1 MLWSRQF
8 FKTLFSVALPI
19 IIQQFI
25 MTSLNLVDFMM
36 VGQLGEIPVAAVG
49 LANQLTLV
57 LIVTMFGIASGAAV
71 FTAQYWGKHDV
82 LNIHRVLGICVSL
95 ALLVGSLAAGLA
107 ALIPELVLGFYTTD
121 LAVISLGSGY
131 LRALGP
137 SYPFLGIAICYSF
150 VLRSTGHVRLP
161 MIVSVGAV
169 AVNTLLNYMLIF
181 GNWGAPELG
190 VQGAAI
196 ATLAAR
202 ILECLALL
210 LAAYWR
216 RTPVAARL
224 RQLFDFDFAYFLRY
238 LKIALPVIANEIIW
252 VLGITTYNAVYA
264 RISTES
270 IAAFNIAITIEG
282 MALVF
287 LIGIADATAIIVG
300 NHIGA
305 DENREAFSFA
315 RSAILLGLAASL
327 LLGLMMV
334 VLANP
339 IMTIYQISAA
349 TQGYARILIQ
359 ISGLVLWV
367 KAFNIV
373 LMIGVIR
380 SGGDTRWGMLV
391 EILTMWVI
399 GVPLALLG
407 AFVFRWPVYWVYLLV
422 QTEELI
428 KAMIGLTRF
437 VSRRWIHYLAGSRS

>member
-57 LIVTMFGIASGAAV
+57 LIITMFGIASGAAV